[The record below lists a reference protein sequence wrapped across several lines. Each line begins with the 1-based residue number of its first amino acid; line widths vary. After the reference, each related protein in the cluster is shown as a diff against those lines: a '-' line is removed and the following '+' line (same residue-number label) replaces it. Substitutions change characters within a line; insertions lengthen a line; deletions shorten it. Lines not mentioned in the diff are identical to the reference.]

1 MVFRPTNFG
10 HYELLSRLSSGGMA
24 EVFRARDRRNDRE
37 VALKR
42 ILPMAAEEDE
52 FVDMFEDEAAI
63 AAELEHPH
71 IARLLEFGNVGGQ
84 YFIAYELVDGK
95 DLRAVFERA
104 VKAARHPPL
113 AFLLYAF
120 CRIAEGLAYAHARK
134 DASGA
139 PRSIVHRDVSPQNLM
154 VSFSGDVKLI
164 DFGIAKARGKLSRTA
179 VGTIKGKFGYMS
191 PEQVSGR
198 SVDQRTD
205 VFSLGICMWE
215 LLTLKRLFNGPNE
228 AVILDRLQRHVP
240 EAPSA
245 VSRTVVP
252 ELDRIVLKALAK
264 NPDERYGSARELHKD
279 LYSFSENSGA
289 LATRADVARAMRA
302 TFEDQPPASGPV
314 SGSSPVSSSSL
325 RPSGSS
331 GPLSVR
337 VAGAA
342 DRPQKTTGGRI
353 MELQETRMSDENNG
367 GSDLDI
373 FEGLGKKSSA
383 RTADVPAPPGSA
395 ANLQPA
401 SRPAGEM
408 KKTLMGIPGPALP
421 PPPTS
426 PSLGVAPPSS
436 QLPAPPS
443 ASPGVPPLSAPASA
457 APPPPPVSS
466 AMPPLPSA
474 PPATAPSA
482 PPSGSARASTPG
494 SKPPPPPPGRG
505 SLPNL
510 AAAAN
515 LAPNGSQPPASTGQ
529 PATQK
534 LGSAVPGSR
543 PAPSLNGPT
552 STLAGVAPPP
562 KPSNAKLQMDWDDDN
577 EATHVFDKDAS
588 KAEPL
593 PTGPEAKTAS
603 GAPTDVAI
611 KEGAPATLSGA
622 FGALSTGPAS
632 SPFRAPPPP
641 QVPRSAPPPP
651 SSIRSPAVAAPP
663 PPPPPGQTTTAPMHM
678 PLRPPA
684 APPPPAPPPVASN
697 PPPSSSERP
706 QAASAPPARSEAAA
720 ARAMEQTAVVPRPQ
734 QSKGGMGTGLII
746 GIVAAVGV
754 AGAYFVMQPKTGTL
768 VVNVADAKG
777 AAVNKLEVVV
787 DGTKRCESSPCILK
801 DVANG
806 VHEVKVSAQGFDAP
820 AARAITIEGGKSA
833 TIDVPLVASKSA
845 STGFKVAGNQTG
857 VKVSVDGKDAGPLP
871 QELRDLTPGEHKL
884 RFAGSERYA
893 PLEKTVTVT
902 EGEIT
907 DLGNVSL
914 KVLKGKAMIQLGT
927 PGAKVYL
934 VSGTNRKEVPQF
946 PIAID
951 FDPNEHW
958 QLEAKKDGMD
968 DYTQPISFDDGQ
980 AEKTILVTLNP
991 KGTAAAAAKAAA
1003 AAAAVPVTATNPGS
1017 APKPSAPAETPKS
1030 NPAPVTASP
1039 KKDPAPAAATGE
1051 GFLNI
1056 NSLPASTVV
1065 LDGKPLGA
1073 TPRLKV
1079 SVTPGSHTVL
1089 FVNAEQSL
1097 KKTITVTVGAGE
1109 TKPAFAKLRDE

>member
-10 HYELLSRLSSGGMA
+10 HYELLGRLSSGGMA

-52 FVDMFEDEAAI
+52 FVEMFEDEAAI

-134 DASGA
+134 DPSGA

-154 VSFSGDVKLI
+154 VSFAGDVKLI

-302 TFEDQPPASGPV
+302 TFEDQPPASQ
-314 SGSSPVSSSSL
+314 PVSSGRSSSRL
-325 RPSGSS
+325 S
-331 GPLSVR
+331 GPVSVR
-337 VAGAA
+337 VAGGA
-342 DRPQKTTGGRI
+342 DPPQMMTGGRI

-383 RTADVPAPPGSA
+383 RTADVPPPPGSA
-395 ANLQPA
+395 ANLPTA
-401 SRPAGEM
+401 ARPAGEM

-426 PSLGVAPPSS
+426 PSLGAAPPSS
-436 QLPAPPS
+436 QLPAPPP
-443 ASPGVPPLSAPASA
+443 ASSVVPPTSVAPTASA
-457 APPPPPVSS
+457 AS
-466 AMPPLPSA
+466 LP
-474 PPATAPSA
+474 APSA
-482 PPSGSARASTPG
+482 PPSGATRG

-510 AAAAN
+510 AS
-515 LAPNGSQPPASTGQ
+515 LANGSQPPASASQ

-534 LGSAVPGSR
+534 LASAVPGSR

-552 STLAGVAPPP
+552 ATLAGVAPPP

-577 EATHVFDKDAS
+577 EATHVFDKEVS
-588 KAEPL
+588 KAEPA
-593 PTGPEAKTAS
+593 PAAPEAKAERANMDEILSSRPPPRSS
-603 GAPTDVAI
+603 GAPDVSI

-622 FGALSTGPAS
+622 FGALGAGAGPAS
-632 SPFRAPPPP
+632 SPFRAPPPS
-641 QVPRSAPPPP
+641 QSPRTGLPAPPP
-651 SSIRSPAVAAPP
+651 SLRNAAAPP

-684 APPPPAPPPVASN
+684 APPPPAATVASN
-697 PPPSSSERP
+697 PPPAQPS
-706 QAASAPPARSEAAA
+706 SAPPPAIRPEAAA
-720 ARAMEQTAVVPRPQ
+720 ARAMEQTAVVPRAQ
-734 QSKGGMGTGLII
+734 QGKGGMGKGLII

-754 AGAYFVMQPKTGTL
+754 AGAYTVMQPKSGTL

-777 AAVNKLEVVV
+777 AAVNKLEVFV
-787 DGTKRCESSPCILK
+787 DGTKRCESAPCIVK
-801 DVANG
+801 DIASG
-806 VHEVKVSAQGFDAP
+806 VYQVKVSAQGFDSPAP
-820 AARAITIEGGKSA
+820 RAVTIEGGKSA
-833 TIDVPLVASKSA
+833 TIDFPLVAAKSA

-857 VKVSVDGKDAGPLP
+857 VKLSVDGKEVGPLP

-893 PLEKTVTVT
+893 PLEKSVTVT
-902 EGEIT
+902 DGEVS

-980 AEKTILVTLNP
+980 AEKTIVVTLNP

-1003 AAAAVPVTATNPGS
+1003 AAAATAAVPVTATNPGS
-1017 APKPSAPAETPKS
+1017 TPKPTEAPKS
-1030 NPAPVTASP
+1030 NPTPATAAP

-1051 GFLNI
+1051 AWLNI

-1097 KKTITVTVGAGE
+1097 KKSITVTVGAGE